1 MRHRSTQ
8 LDPVSFALVMVLAG
22 LAATSS
28 CRAADASGGAYPNR
42 PIRLIVPYP
51 PGAGTDFTGREM
63 AAAFSAGLGEQV
75 VVDNRPGAAATL
87 GHAIAA
93 KAPPDGYTLL
103 LGTTGGLVSGPAL
116 LGNKIPY
123 DPLKDFST
131 VGLATYVPYAL
142 NVTAG
147 LPVQNVKELIA
158 LARNSARKLTL
169 ASPGVGTPNHIG
181 GAQLMT
187 LTGIELVHVP
197 YKGSSIAVTDF
208 VAGRVDLLVTG
219 LLQMLPLHRAGK
231 IRILGVGHNQRL
243 KAYPDIPTIA
253 ETVPGYYNTGWWG
266 IAGPAGIP
274 KPIVERLNGIMNQAL
289 TSPEVHQRF
298 EKNGLEVATSTP
310 QGYLDLIRSDLDA
323 WRKLIKAAKISVD
336 VLP

>member
-1 MRHRSTQ
+1 MTHRSTQ
-8 LDPVSFALVMVLAG
+8 FDPGSLALATLVAC
-22 LAATSS
+22 LAATPP
-28 CRAADASGGAYPNR
+28 CQAADVQSGTYPNR
-42 PIRLIVPYP
+42 PIRLVVPYP

-63 AAAFSAGLGEQV
+63 AAAFSVGLGQQV

-87 GHAIAA
+87 GHGIVA
-93 KAPPDGYTLL
+93 KAAPDGYTLL

-131 VGLATYVPYAL
+131 IGLATYVPYAL

-158 LARNSARKLTL
+158 LARSSPKKLSV

-181 GAQLMT
+181 AAQLMT
-187 LTGIELVHVP
+187 LVGIELVHVP
-197 YKGSSIAVTDF
+197 YKGSSLAVADL

-231 IRILGVGHNQRL
+231 LRILGVGHNQRL
-243 KAYPDIPTIA
+243 KAYPEIPTIA

-274 KPIVERLNGIMNQAL
+274 KPIIERLNSIMNKAL

-310 QGYLDLIRSDLDA
+310 TGYLDLIRSDLQS
-323 WRKLIKAAKISVD
+323 WRKLIKEAKISVD

>member
-1 MRHRSTQ
+1 MTRYSMQ
-8 LDPVSFALVMVLAG
+8 FKAAALAIAMASFS
-22 LAATSS
+22 AAAVPAY
-28 CRAADASGGAYPNR
+28 AADAANGAYPNR
-42 PIRLIVPYP
+42 PIRLVVPYP

-63 AAAFSAGLGEQV
+63 AAAFSASLAQQV
-75 VVDNRPGAAATL
+75 VVDNRGGAAATL
-87 GHAIAA
+87 GHGIVA
-93 KAPPDGYTLL
+93 KSPPDGYTLL

-131 VGLATYVPYAL
+131 IGLATYVPYAL
-142 NVTAG
+142 NVTAS

-158 LARNSARKLTL
+158 LAKSSSKKLTL

-197 YKGSSIAVTDF
+197 YKGSSLAVTDLLS
-208 VAGRVDLLVTG
+208 GRVDLLVTG

-231 IRILGVGHNQRL
+231 LRILGVGHNQRL

-274 KPIVERLNGIMNQAL
+274 KPIIERLNGIMNKAL
-289 TSPEVHQRF
+289 LSPEVHQRF
-298 EKNGLEVATSTP
+298 EKNGLEIATSTP

-323 WRKLIKAAKISVD
+323 WRKLIKEAKISVD